1 MWKKIMIKL
10 GKRGL
15 YRHISG
21 DTMDNRIAKLDKV
34 TPQQALL
41 HKDWTVD
48 ACLVLTDD
56 EYILWE
62 KVRSNDSENRYVMM
76 SPD

>member
-15 YRHISG
+15 YRHING
-21 DTMDNRIAKLDKV
+21 KNLDKV
-34 TPQQALL
+34 TPEQALL

-56 EYILWE
+56 EYLLWE
-62 KVRSNDSENRYVMM
+62 KVRGNDSDRFENRYVMM